1 MRFLV
6 INVSLEIKSKYNE
19 FTTSFRI
26 RYPTMVDDFILRDTK
41 DLHISF
47 ASIAPGYS

>member
-6 INVSLEIKSKYNE
+6 INDVSLEIKSKYNE

-26 RYPTMVDDFILRDTK
+26 RNPTLVSDIILRDTK
-41 DLHISF
+41 RLHISF
-47 ASIAPGYS
+47 AIMEAG